1 MIIILNNNLEKLEL
15 KDIDDIINEIDE
27 LYKRVNKLPL
37 FLKIFIFVYMVLSL
51 LLILSHIY
59 NSKFFW
65 YLIIVWF
72 ISTLIVIR
80 WLYIARD
87 KKIKAEI
94 KDFNEEKKIEIN
106 REKDWLKKVNLILK
120 EIVIKKYIILDRK
133 SYEILKKELK
143 EKKDE
148 IENKYEKF
156 IDRFVFIVFIGILFQ
171 ITNAWWGGFFSSG
184 DRKEYFNGT
193 IIYIVF
199 IIMVSIPIGQILY
212 GFSKFYELKIGR
224 SIRAKEIL
232 KYLKDNSKIKSTSY
246 IENQIKYEFYELTIK
261 YNWDSSKIKE
271 IIKMMDGFLEQYLY
285 TIQNNYGYKSIRKAF
300 RNINIESIELE
311 LILISLYKTKY
322 KIVVQKYVESYY
334 KNYKKVPIVFE
345 EIYNDLEL
353 A

>member
-1 MIIILNNNLEKLEL
+1 M
-15 KDIDDIINEIDE
+15 
-27 LYKRVNKLPL
+27 
-37 FLKIFIFVYMVLSL
+37 
-51 LLILSHIY
+51 
-59 NSKFFW
+59 
-65 YLIIVWF
+65 
-72 ISTLIVIR
+72 
-80 WLYIARD
+80 
-87 KKIKAEI
+87 
-94 KDFNEEKKIEIN
+94 
-106 REKDWLKKVNLILK
+106 K
-120 EIVIKKYIILDRK
+120 EIVKKKYIILDR
-133 SYEILKKELK
+133 SNYEILKKELK
-143 EKKDE
+143 EKKVE

-156 IDRFVFIVFIGILFQ
+156 IDRFVFIIFIGILFQ
-171 ITNAWWGGFFSSG
+171 ITSAWWGGFFSSG

>member
-1 MIIILNNNLEKLEL
+1 
-15 KDIDDIINEIDE
+15 
-27 LYKRVNKLPL
+27 
-37 FLKIFIFVYMVLSL
+37 
-51 LLILSHIY
+51 
-59 NSKFFW
+59 
-65 YLIIVWF
+65 
-72 ISTLIVIR
+72 
-80 WLYIARD
+80 
-87 KKIKAEI
+87 
-94 KDFNEEKKIEIN
+94 
-106 REKDWLKKVNLILK
+106 
-120 EIVIKKYIILDRK
+120 
-133 SYEILKKELK
+133 
-143 EKKDE
+143 
-148 IENKYEKF
+148 
-156 IDRFVFIVFIGILFQ
+156 
-171 ITNAWWGGFFSSG
+171 
-184 DRKEYFNGT
+184 
-193 IIYIVF
+193 
-199 IIMVSIPIGQILY
+199 MVSIPIGQILY